1 MFPNIFAYGLWVAA
15 LCAAPMTMAGA
26 AEDPFHGGDE
36 SSLES
41 GGLIAQAGAEERTG
55 TEPGR
60 LEVDENAAERALER
74 TLVTTGV
81 LLMPAGRAEVEPGFE
96 YSYREQSSPGVT
108 VIDGNQAIASGVR
121 RRHILEADLRLRFG
135 LPADTQFDVGVP
147 YRYVDESRVT
157 EVGGQPAREEDQSG
171 SGTGDVRLSL
181 AKGLLQESGWR
192 PDLIAR
198 LTWNSGS
205 GSRSDGNLALGF
217 GFEQWGL
224 SLSAAK
230 RQDPLVFTAGLS
242 YLTTEEEDG
251 FEPGDQY
258 ALALGTYLAASPE
271 TSLRFVLSQVFVE
284 ELVRQGTRVPG
295 SDDTVGVLSLGASSI
310 VGRGTFLDVSAD
322 MGLTD
327 SAPDYRLRFSLAYR
341 FDYF

>member
-1 MFPNIFAYGLWVAA
+1 MSPKIAAYGLCAAA
-15 LCAAPMTMAGA
+15 LCAAPTTLAYAAPGHQGGDGSTPDSRRLLAQAA
-26 AEDPFHGGDE
+26 AEEPAD
-36 SSLES
+36 
-41 GGLIAQAGAEERTG
+41 

-60 LEVDENAAERALER
+60 VKVDVNAAERALER

-81 LLMPAGRAEVEPGFE
+81 LLMPAGRAEVEPGLE
-96 YSYREQSSPGVT
+96 YSYREQSSPGVA
-108 VIDGNQAIASGVR
+108 VIDGNQAVASGVR
-121 RRHILEADLRLRFG
+121 RRHIFEANLRLRFG
-135 LPADTQFDVGVP
+135 LPADTQFDLAVP

-157 EVGGQPAREEDQSG
+157 EVGGQPAREEDLSG

-198 LTWNSGS
+198 LTWNSGN
-205 GSRSDGNLALGF
+205 GSRSDGNVSLGY

-242 YLTTEEEDG
+242 YLTTEEEEG
-251 FEPGDQY
+251 FEPGDQIG
-258 ALALGTYLAASPE
+258 LALGTYLAASPE
-271 TSLRFVLSQVFVE
+271 TSLRFVLSQIFIKE
-284 ELVRQGTRVPG
+284 ATAGGTTLAG
-295 SDDTVGVLSLGASSI
+295 SDQTAAILSLGASSI
-310 VGRGTFLDVSAD
+310 IARGTFLDVSAD
-322 MGLTD
+322 MGLTEA
-327 SAPDYRLRFSLAYR
+327 APDYSVRMSFSYR